1 MTLDWKYLPVTAGHL
16 MLGVF
21 VANLYI
27 GLYDSNLWTYN
38 PLHYDLNWLIAV
50 IDIIAAI
57 ILFSRPKRRWL
68 LILSG
73 VLWPVVYLLSLGGD
87 VATSM
92 CLGTPSNPNCW
103 PTTFDAFKYLILGDP
118 SEGWSL
124 WQGTIPTSIVF
135 LVVTMVLTSLFVRHI
150 RIKKTVGPVQNIQP
164 PDQKTGSDSTQPV

>member
-1 MTLDWKYLPVTAGHL
+1 MNWKYLPSIAGVS

-21 VANLYI
+21 IANVYI
-27 GLYDSNLWTYN
+27 GLYDSNLATYN

-50 IDIIAAI
+50 VDIIAAV
-57 ILFSRPKRRWL
+57 ILLSRPKSRGL

-73 VLWPVVYLLSLGGD
+73 ILWPIVYLLSLGGD

-124 WQGTIPTSIVF
+124 WQGTIPAAIVL
-135 LVVTMVLTSLFVRHI
+135 LVVTIVLMSLFVRHI
-150 RIKKTVGPVQNIQP
+150 RITKTKGPVQNNQLQ
-164 PDQKTGSDSTQPV
+164 DQKTVIDNTQPV